1 MTAVAVMAAV
11 GAFALEP
18 VKLNEPDLD
27 RGGSLMRALAD
38 RRSVREYADRA
49 LSLQD
54 MSDLLW
60 AANGVN
66 RPASGKRTAPS
77 AMDRRDIQIYV
88 LTDKGVYLYVP
99 EQSLLQPVAEG
110 DHRQDVRGNK
120 PAVNLVLVAEDG
132 SSRFADTDAG
142 YVSSSPVRRWGSP
155 PYRAARWTNPPSAR
169 RVG

>member
-88 LTDKGVYLYVP
+88 LTDKGVYLYC
-99 EQSLLQPVAEG
+99 LLY
-110 DHRQDVRGNK
+110 
-120 PAVNLVLVAEDG
+120 
-132 SSRFADTDAG
+132 T
-142 YVSSSPVRRWGSP
+142 SPSP
-155 PYRAARWTNPPSAR
+155 RDCS
-169 RVG
+169 

>member
-1 MTAVAVMAAV
+1 MKRFVMTAVAVMAAV

-77 AMDRRDIQIYV
+77 AMDRRDLQI
-88 LTDKGVYLYVP
+88 
-99 EQSLLQPVAEG
+99 
-110 DHRQDVRGNK
+110 
-120 PAVNLVLVAEDG
+120 
-132 SSRFADTDAG
+132 
-142 YVSSSPVRRWGSP
+142 
-155 PYRAARWTNPPSAR
+155 
-169 RVG
+169 